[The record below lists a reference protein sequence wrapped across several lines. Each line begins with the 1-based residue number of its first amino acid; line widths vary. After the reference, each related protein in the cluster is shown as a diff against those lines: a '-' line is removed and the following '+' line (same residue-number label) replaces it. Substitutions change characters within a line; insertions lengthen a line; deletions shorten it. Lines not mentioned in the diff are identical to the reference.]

1 MIPLAEETFGDSMLI
16 KDKVAVV
23 TGIGPGM
30 GKEIALLLAR
40 HGARLAI
47 GARSSAAVA
56 ETAAEIRAM
65 GGEVVTA
72 TTDLADEESCAAIV
86 RLAAETF
93 GTVDTVVQNG
103 AAIGDYKLVEDADP
117 VNWRNL
123 FEANVMGSVYLFK
136 AALPYMKKSGDG
148 RVILINS
155 GAGINRA
162 PPGLA
167 AYGVTK
173 AGLAGLVRS
182 IALEAGKYGV
192 RCNGVHLG
200 GVDGANHQ
208 NWIEQIAA
216 PAYGMTKEQY
226 MEMRY
231 NEYLPLRSVPTAEEC
246 AGIVLFLASDLAR
259 AITGQAISVNGGE
272 WFGG

>member
-1 MIPLAEETFGDSMLI
+1 MLI
-16 KDKVAVV
+16 AGKVAVV

-40 HGARLAI
+40 NGARLAI
-47 GARSSAAVA
+47 GARSTGTVE

-72 TTDLADEESCAAIV
+72 VTDLASDESCRAIV
-86 RLAAETF
+86 AQAAEAY
-93 GTVDTVVQNG
+93 GGVDIVVQNG

-117 VNWRNL
+117 VVWRNL

-136 AALPYMKKSGDG
+136 AALPHMKAAGDG

-162 PPGLA
+162 PAGLA
-167 AYGVTK
+167 PYGVSK

-200 GVDGANHQ
+200 GVDGENHRGWVE
-208 NWIEQIAA
+208 NIAA
-216 PAYGMTKEQY
+216 PAYGMTPEQF

-231 NEYLPLRSVPTAEEC
+231 NEYLPLRTIPTAEEC

-259 AITGQAISVNGGE
+259 PITGQAFSVNGGE
-272 WFGG
+272 WFR